1 MGATKECGLKEGYEG
16 EKREEREERKKR
28 GKDDEQTRK
37 MCVHKTHDRPAGKEK
52 KRSPI
57 VITVCRVNDVEMEKR
72 REEGEEKKEKEKA
85 IFLEL
90 TVRATEVHH
99 IDDDSASRPV
109 LWRRAGAT
117 PLGVQRGLTPNI
129 LKVFGI
135 GSSEC
140 KMLRG
145 RQHLLTL
152 LAETGHINIHL
163 KSKDVGS
170 MGRTIHARSQTLHA
184 VRFYIFTWQIEK
196 KHREGDAQTR

>member
-1 MGATKECGLKEGYEG
+1 MSKQG
-16 EKREEREERKKR
+16 R
-28 GKDDEQTRK
+28 
-37 MCVHKTHDRPAGKEK
+37 CVCIKHTTGRPRKEK
-52 KRSPI
+52 KHSPI

-129 LKVFGI
+129 LKVFG
-135 GSSEC
+135 
-140 KMLRG
+140 K
-145 RQHLLTL
+145 
-152 LAETGHINIHL
+152 
-163 KSKDVGS
+163 
-170 MGRTIHARSQTLHA
+170 
-184 VRFYIFTWQIEK
+184 
-196 KHREGDAQTR
+196 